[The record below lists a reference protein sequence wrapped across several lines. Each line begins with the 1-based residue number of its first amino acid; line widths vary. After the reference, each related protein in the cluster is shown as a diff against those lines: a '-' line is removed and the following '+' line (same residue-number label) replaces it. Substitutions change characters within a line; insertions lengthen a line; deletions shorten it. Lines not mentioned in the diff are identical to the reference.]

1 MEILK
6 PDSIQE
12 LLAFFRLDE
21 GDIAA
26 LAGLREDLER
36 EADRIVDE
44 FYNHLLRFPDTQK
57 LLRDS
62 KIRDRLLI
70 KQRDYVIS
78 LADPFIGE
86 DYVAS
91 RIRIGEVH
99 ERVGLD
105 TRWYL
110 GAYALYFSLLV
121 PLIRDAVGPD
131 PVEIERVTAAMGKRL
146 AFDAEIAIRNYIE
159 RRETDLKRLNEE
171 LRSAGQFLTR
181 EVDETTRN
189 LRRTEARAV
198 AAEQLASVATLVTG
212 LAHEVGTP
220 MGVIRG
226 HTEALEGAVEGDR
239 AKWRLNMII
248 EQIDRITNIIQSL
261 LNIAR
266 PKKMMRVP
274 LDLPDLIDSSVA
286 FLSEKLKRRAVVV
299 ETRYEPVPQPIGDPE
314 KMQQIFL
321 NLLINAADAMA
332 DDGGVIDVSLEGDGD
347 SGLTITVGD
356 SGAGIPEDQ
365 LATIFDPF
373 FTTKAAGHG
382 NGLGLVVVRG
392 IVGEHGGRIE
402 ALSEAGGGTQFRI
415 WLPAGGTD

>member
-1 MEILK
+1 MLK
-6 PDSIQE
+6 PDSIRE
-12 LLAFFRLDE
+12 LLEFFRLDE
-21 GDIAA
+21 GDLAA
-26 LAGLREDLER
+26 LAGLREALAS

-44 FYNHLLRFPDTQK
+44 FYNHLLRFEETQQ
-57 LLRDS
+57 LLRDPTV
-62 KIRDRLLI
+62 RERLLA
-70 KQRDYVIS
+70 KQREYLIS

-91 RIRIGEVH
+91 RARIGAVH

-131 PVEIERVTAAMGKRL
+131 PIEIERVTTAMGKRL
-146 AFDAEIAIRNYIE
+146 ALDAEIAIRQYTD
-159 RRETDLKRLNEE
+159 RREEDLKRLNEE

-181 EVDETTRN
+181 EVDETARN

-261 LNIAR
+261 LNFAR
-266 PKKMMRVP
+266 PKQMMRVP
-274 LDLPDLIDSSVA
+274 LDLPGLIDSSVA
-286 FLSEKLKRRAVVV
+286 FLSEKLRRRGVVV
-299 ETRYEPVPQPIGDPE
+299 ETRYEPVPLSIGDPE

-321 NLLINAADAMA
+321 NLLINAVDAMA
-332 DDGGVIDVSLEGDGD
+332 DGGVIDVSLERDGD
-347 SGLTITVGD
+347 SGLRITIGD

-382 NGLGLVVVRG
+382 SGLGLVVVRS
-392 IVGEHGGRIE
+392 IVGDHGGRIE
-402 ALSEAGGGTQFRI
+402 AYSEAGNGTQFQI
-415 WLPAGGTD
+415 WLPAGASD